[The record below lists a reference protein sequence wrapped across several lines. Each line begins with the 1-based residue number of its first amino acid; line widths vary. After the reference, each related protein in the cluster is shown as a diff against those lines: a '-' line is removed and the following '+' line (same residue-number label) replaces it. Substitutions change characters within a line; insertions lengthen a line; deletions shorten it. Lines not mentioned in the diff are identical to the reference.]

1 MIYFQLLDN
10 FVGEV
15 YFRVSKHLHVPISE
29 VIRGFYNHDLDI
41 IMLMRRY
48 GEEIKME
55 QDNIKKMKQKA
66 HENKLKNKKRRMRY

>member
-15 YFRVSKHLHVPISE
+15 YFRVSKYLHIPISE
-29 VIRGFYNHDLDI
+29 VIRGFYKHDWDI

-48 GEEIKME
+48 GEEIKIE
-55 QDNIKKMKQKA
+55 QKNIKKMKEQARK
-66 HENKLKNKKRRMRY
+66 NKLKK

>member
-29 VIRGFYNHDLDI
+29 VIRGFYNRNWDI

-48 GEEIKME
+48 GEEIKIE
-55 QDNIKKMKQKA
+55 QKNIKKMKEEARK
-66 HENKLKNKKRRMRY
+66 NKLKNNKKIRR